1 MNISNNLLSDI
12 KSIYCQQ
19 LVELY
24 GTNESESLMAIII
37 QHFIG
42 YTRNE
47 MLINPNIRIS
57 ESEILIL
64 KNALDDLK
72 AMKPVQH
79 ITGLEEFLD
88 FNISVNSDVLIP
100 RPETEELVMLILK
113 SENANG
119 LKLLDVG
126 TGSGCIAIAMYHMLS
141 NPEIYAVDKS
151 DDALEI
157 AKFNA
162 NNNNAIINFKNLDV
176 TEKQL
181 VSNLS
186 NFDIIVSNPPYVTN
200 SEKILMSSNVI
211 DYEPHIALF
220 VPDDDPLKYYKAIID
235 LSCEKLKPRGRLYL
249 EINEAMGH
257 KLKDLLTKSGY
268 INVLIHKD
276 INSKD
281 RFVTA
286 IKME

>member
-1 MNISNNLLSDI
+1 MLMNPD
-12 KSIYCQQ
+12 
-19 LVELY
+19 
-24 GTNESESLMAIII
+24 
-37 QHFIG
+37 
-42 YTRNE
+42 
-47 MLINPNIRIS
+47 IRIS

-64 KNALDDLK
+64 KNALDELK

-88 FNISVNSDVLIP
+88 FNISVNSNVLIP

-113 SENANG
+113 SENTNG

-126 TGSGCIAIAMYHMLS
+126 TGSGCIAIALYHMLS
-141 NPEIYAVDKS
+141 NPDIYAVDKS

-162 NNNNAIINFKNLDV
+162 SNNNAIINFKNLDI

-286 IKME
+286 IKMD